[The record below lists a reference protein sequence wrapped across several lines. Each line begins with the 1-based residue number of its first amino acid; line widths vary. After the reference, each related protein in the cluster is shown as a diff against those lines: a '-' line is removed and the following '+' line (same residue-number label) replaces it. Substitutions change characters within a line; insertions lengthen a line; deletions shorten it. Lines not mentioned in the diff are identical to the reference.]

1 MRKLI
6 LLLLGIGP
14 ASLAQQGGG
23 IEQLFLIP
31 PPGWTIAYHDTK
43 GNTDLTMM
51 VPPGQT
57 RATWT
62 EMLSVEMIQGKP
74 TMDVQTVL
82 NLRLD
87 AIHEGCDLVG
97 AGPAQISVENGYDV
111 GIRAIACPKA
121 KRDGK
126 GELSLFKVIL
136 GRNRTYIVSRAWSG
150 DAFEKDKVPVPAKTT
165 EDWLA
170 FMSKILVC
178 DTAERSHPCPS
189 K

>member
-6 LLLLGIGP
+6 LLLLAISP
-14 ASLAQQGGG
+14 AAWAQQGGG

-31 PPGWTIAYHDTK
+31 PPGWTILYHDMK
-43 GNTDLTMM
+43 GSIDLTEML
-51 VPPGQT
+51 PPGQT
-57 RATWT
+57 LTNWT
-62 EMLSVEMIQGKP
+62 EMLSIEMIQGKP

-87 AIHEGCDLVG
+87 AIHEGCDAVG
-97 AGPAQISVENGYDV
+97 AGPAQVAVENGYDV
-111 GIRAIACPKA
+111 GIRAIACPKS
-121 KRDGK
+121 KRYGK

-150 DAFEKDKVPVPAKTT
+150 DPFEKDKVPVPAKTT

-170 FMSKILVC
+170 FMGKILVC